1 MDIYEYP
8 LLHQPDLM
16 LAILRVSKEGGGTLE
31 DCRAYLRALRE
42 QAQED
47 LSIDEHELLGRLEDC
62 RRKLERARLIEGQ
75 GDRFRI
81 TPRGNEMLEAHPGG
95 IDETVLMQFEEFR
108 ATLGET
114 EPEPSLERPVPPEYE
129 AGYHAFDA
137 GRSLAENP
145 HPRDSRQHLDW
156 QNGWSQARDVRL
168 DQPR

>member
-31 DCRAYLRALRE
+31 DCRAYLGALLD

-47 LSIDEHELLGRLEDC
+47 FSIDEEELLGRLEDC
-62 RRKLERARLIEGQ
+62 RRKLERARLIESQAG
-75 GDRFRI
+75 RFRI
-81 TPRGNEMLEAHPGG
+81 TPRGDAMLDAHPGG

-108 ATLGET
+108 ATLGEA
-114 EPEPSLERPVPPEYE
+114 EPANSLEQPVPPEYE
-129 AGYHAFDA
+129 AGYHAFGA

-156 QNGWSQARDVRL
+156 QNGWSQARDTRL